1 MVVPPPNTSLSL
13 PARLLCYMGPPS
25 AILLTAYASPKTAL
39 LAPITF
45 LPTAWFYQKWERA
58 SSKDPQRRGELEPMV
73 WIYATAGT
81 LGLTAVAVT
90 QILVCKAASALL
102 FGSSEMRKQFW
113 VEFARTSVDGL
124 TPSELASR
132 AALASSWQN
141 WVFNAALFYIG
152 AGLCEET
159 LKYLPVVYCRR
170 RGASEDRKQRDRAYL
185 DYAMAGA
192 LSFGIVESIGFI
204 YGSVK
209 EQQSWPKLALTLFER
224 VVIGQLGHLAAAA
237 LTAFRAIRK
246 DYYGDKM
253 SWWGVILP
261 AVLFHGTYDY
271 AALAF
276 SASEGNVGWI
286 HPAGVKKTVAMI
298 GLAAGMIGIVTD
310 QVRREW
316 KELQKR
322 DAARKTD

>member
-1 MVVPPPNTSLSL
+1 
-13 PARLLCYMGPPS
+13 
-25 AILLTAYASPKTAL
+25 
-39 LAPITF
+39 
-45 LPTAWFYQKWERA
+45 
-58 SSKDPQRRGELEPMV
+58 MV

-81 LGLTAVAVT
+81 LGLTAVALT
-90 QILVCKAASALL
+90 QILVCKGASALL
-102 FGSSEMRKQFW
+102 FGSNEMGKQFW
-113 VEFARTSVDGL
+113 IEFARTSVNGL
-124 TPSELASR
+124 SSSELARR
-132 AALASSWQN
+132 AALASSWQS

-159 LKYLPVVYCRR
+159 LKYLPIAYGRR
-170 RGASEDRKQRDRAYL
+170 HESREDREPRDRAYL

-192 LSFGIVESIGFI
+192 LSFGIVESVVFI
-204 YGSVK
+204 YGSVE

-224 VVIGQLGHLAAAA
+224 VVLGQLGHLAAAA
-237 LTAFRAIRK
+237 LTALRAIRK

-271 AALAF
+271 GALAF

-286 HPAGVKKTVAMI
+286 HPAGVKKTIAMV
-298 GLAAGMIGIVTD
+298 GLAAGMVGIVTD

-316 KELQKR
+316 RELQKR
-322 DAARKTD
+322 DATRKTD